1 MLPTTSTSLESF
13 NITENTSDTY
23 AMKINK
29 NLIKG
34 NIEKVESMKQAV
46 YKILNTERYQHVIY
60 SWNYG
65 IELKRLIGKPINYV
79 KAELERLITEALTQD
94 SRISS
99 VDDFKIETIDK
110 GTLLASFTV
119 NTEFG
124 TFESSKVV
132 VI

>member
-1 MLPTTSTSLESF
+1 MLPTSTLKSF
-13 NITENTSDTY
+13 TVNENTSDTY

-94 SRISS
+94 SRIKS
-99 VDDFKIETIDK
+99 VDNFIFEDTKDK
-110 GTLLASFTV
+110 NVVQVIFTV

-124 TFESSKVV
+124 SFKSEKVV
-132 VI
+132 AI